1 MAQPLFYPYFDNFA
15 YVLEELASIF
25 AYVLEEKQLKFAYV
39 LEKYTIFVVEIQK
52 VQYDTTKTSH
62 KPTPMGCKE
71 EPQTT
76 GYSRGSA
83 SWQNNS
89 C

>member
-39 LEKYTIFVVEIQK
+39 LEKYRK
-52 VQYDTTKTSH
+52 R
-62 KPTPMGCKE
+62 GCANVRGVAQPLLIICYVLK
-71 EPQTT
+71 
-76 GYSRGSA
+76 GY
-83 SWQNNS
+83 
-89 C
+89 